1 MIIFFLITKYSVT
14 RLVLQGIS
22 YFNQFLITMA
32 NLVDFSH
39 LWSFIGSGNGFIS
52 TQKEFHSYE

>member
-1 MIIFFLITKYSVT
+1 MIIFFLITKISVT
-14 RLVLQGIS
+14 RLVLQGNS

-32 NLVDFSH
+32 NLMHFPH
-39 LWSFIGSGNGFIS
+39 LSSFIDSGNGFIY

>member
-1 MIIFFLITKYSVT
+1 MIIFFLITKISVT
-14 RLVLQGIS
+14 RLVLQGNF

-32 NLVDFSH
+32 NLMHFSH
-39 LWSFIGSGNGFIS
+39 LCSFIDSGNGFIY